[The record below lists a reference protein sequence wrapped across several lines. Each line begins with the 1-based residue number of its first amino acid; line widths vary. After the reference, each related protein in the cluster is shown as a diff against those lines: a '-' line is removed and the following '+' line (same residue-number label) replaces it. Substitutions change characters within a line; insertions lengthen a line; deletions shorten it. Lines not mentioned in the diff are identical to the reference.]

1 MGQSTTVATAF
12 TAVMIIAGVSIL
24 VTSTVSSF
32 GVISRGIDSMVSQN
46 EAMLN
51 EDMEF
56 VSWRLLDSQT
66 LRANVTNTG

>member
-1 MGQSTTVATAF
+1 
-12 TAVMIIAGVSIL
+12 MIIAGISIL

-32 GVISRGIDSMVSQN
+32 GVISKGIDSMVSQN

-51 EDMEF
+51 EDTEF